1 MTAHYDSYGWATLP
15 DKIVRR
21 IPPLDCAK
29 SSVGGRSFF
38 ARDDRVRVGST
49 SLVEFDAPTFRKER
63 ERWGT
68 PRFWW
73 CLRSTEILRWESLAL
88 PRTPL
93 PQDGGGVMKAR
104 VGHPTRQDHAQN
116 SLFIPC
122 RASVDAGALDC
133 ARSSAR
139 GRSFFARDDRVKVRG
154 TAVAKFDAPTFR
166 KGRERWGTP
175 RFWWCRQSAEILR
188 LRCLRVTTF

>member
-1 MTAHYDSYGWATLP
+1 M
-15 DKIVRR
+15 KI
-21 IPPLDCAK
+21 
-29 SSVGGRSFF
+29 
-38 ARDDRVRVGST
+38 
-49 SLVEFDAPTFRKER
+49 
-63 ERWGT
+63 
-68 PRFWW
+68 
-73 CLRSTEILRWESLAL
+73 
-88 PRTPL
+88 
-93 PQDGGGVMKAR
+93 R
-104 VGHPTRQDHAQN
+104 VGHSYPDEDRAQS
-116 SLFIPC
+116 SLLISYW
-122 RASVDAGALDC
+122 ASADAGSLDC